1 MKIRSIIVDDELNC
15 RDNLKMII
23 DDFCPE
29 LEVVGIADSA
39 QRARE
44 LINQHKP
51 DLVFL
56 DIKMPREDGFQ
67 LLQSIPERAFSVVFT
82 TAYNEYALQAFKA
95 DAVDYIEKPIGLDE
109 LKTAVR
115 KVVRLNPNL
124 SIEHSVSL
132 ENTESKKTVF
142 KDNEKISL
150 ATRDGFTVVRN
161 EEIIHLE
168 ASDNY
173 TMIYMTDNRKFLSCK
188 NIKVYEES
196 LNPEVFYRVHKS
208 HIINVKHH
216 LKGFSRND
224 GNNVQLS
231 NNKMIPVARRKLSDF
246 MEIINKIG

>member
-1 MKIRSIIVDDELNC
+1 MKIRSIIVDDEMNC

-44 LINQHKP
+44 LITLHHP

-56 DIKMPREDGFQ
+56 DIKMPKEDGFQ
-67 LLQSIPERAFSVVFT
+67 LLQSIKDRDFSVVFT

-109 LKTAVR
+109 LKSAVR
-115 KVVRLNPNL
+115 KVIRLNPNL
-124 SIEHSVSL
+124 SIDHSVSL

-142 KDNEKISL
+142 RDNEKISL
-150 ATRDGFTVVRN
+150 ATRDGFTVVKN
-161 EEIIHLE
+161 EEIVHLE

-208 HIINVKHH
+208 HIVNIKHH
-216 LKGFSRND
+216 LKGFSRHD

-231 NNKMIPVARRKLSDF
+231 NNKMVPVARRKLSDF

>member
-1 MKIRSIIVDDELNC
+1 MKIRSVIVDDELNC

-23 DDFCPE
+23 EDYCPE

-39 QRARE
+39 QKARE
-44 LINQHKP
+44 LISSQHP

-56 DIKMPREDGFQ
+56 DIKMPKEDGFQ
-67 LLQSIPERAFSVVFT
+67 LLQSIPDRKFSVVFT

-95 DAVDYIEKPIGLDE
+95 DAVDYIEKPIGIDE
-109 LKTAVR
+109 LKSAVK
-115 KVVRLNPNL
+115 KVIRLNPSMGL
-124 SIEHSVSL
+124 DYSATV

-142 KDNEKISL
+142 RDNEKISL

-188 NIKVYEES
+188 NIKVYEDS
-196 LNPEVFYRVHKS
+196 LNPEVFFRVHKS

-216 LKGFSRND
+216 LKSFSRQD
-224 GNNVQLS
+224 GNHVILS
-231 NNKMIPVARRKLSDF
+231 NNKSIPVARRKLSDF
-246 MEIINKIG
+246 MDIINKIG